1 MEEKDEDSSQGDLYG
16 LNQMNDKTNDF
27 YNYDFENIEQNKI
40 ESQKSST
47 SNQNKNLINNNKL
60 DLLNISE
67 IKYENEES
75 SDNKSYNDLLDKIPL
90 EKMIELSNYII
101 QFYEKKINPKKT
113 VVRCFNHTIG
123 EKRCFC
129 IPIIIKTLYGMKFS
143 CDNQNFKDL
152 EIKDIIDL
160 ILNNKLF
167 VEKVNAS
174 GKVISIDDK
183 PKNEIKES
191 QLGIK
196 FKKKILFGSK
206 IIQKAAHDKFLINN
220 KKLKRKINRYRKISL
235 NSHDENQIK
244 KIERK
249 IRNCFFDLSRYIN
262 NFIYC
267 LIIKNLIKESFG
279 KIDEDKNLDN
289 LKINLEKA
297 IEVFKISRLQ
307 EKNESLVE
315 RETLMNSKSSIDFQ
329 GKKYKPR
336 WIIPFHIKED
346 IENNIVEIIFVA
358 ISSDGYIFIYLLN
371 IAVKIND
378 DLKYKI
384 IVMKDLKLLKNQEKI
399 VKFKNLINSSNM
411 EEKNNYFLIS
421 SYHEHKAIIINISEI
436 REKPE
441 IPLEEKYKIEIFQ
454 KIEFDFGLYSS
465 IEIEHFG
472 NNYLLNYH
480 NNFNIWIYNENKN
493 QVEYKEIKVNKLTK
507 DNDLGE
513 RYHFGPLI
521 QGQNKNLII
530 AQIAFPIS
538 RIEIYNIDESNKDL
552 CLIQKGYIC
561 LNEEDNYFSRQ
572 NNNYYLYK
580 DEYLLLASI
589 QNKNTERNGGI
600 YIFDIKKFIKI
611 NYVLYD
617 NIISFNCFLGIN
629 ENTLICSTEMIY
641 KKKSKNNKEGVLY
654 SLNIE
659 EKNNSLILNLK
670 EDKKING
677 EYKYIDCENFIY
689 KSYFSSSSMK
699 NNCIVRI
706 DKNNEFTHNFN
717 IYDHDNFKKQF
728 YYFNLDSNC

>member
-16 LNQMNDKTNDF
+16 LNQINDKTNDF

-421 SYHEHKAIIINISEI
+421 SYHEHKAIIINISE
-436 REKPE
+436 KPE

-480 NNFNIWIYNENKN
+480 NSFNIWIYNENKN
-493 QVEYKEIKVNKLTK
+493 QIEYKEIKVNKLTK

-589 QNKNTERNGGI
+589 QNKNTKRNGGI

-611 NYVLYD
+611 NYVLYN

-629 ENTLICSTEMIY
+629 ENTLICSTEMVY

-659 EKNNSLILNLK
+659 EKDNSLKLN
-670 EDKKING
+670 
-677 EYKYIDCENFIY
+677 
-689 KSYFSSSSMK
+689 
-699 NNCIVRI
+699 
-706 DKNNEFTHNFN
+706 
-717 IYDHDNFKKQF
+717 
-728 YYFNLDSNC
+728 

>member
-16 LNQMNDKTNDF
+16 LNQINDKTNDF
-27 YNYDFENIEQNKI
+27 YNCDFENIEQDKI
-40 ESQKSST
+40 ESQESNT

-60 DLLNISE
+60 DSLNISE

-75 SDNKSYNDLLDKIPL
+75 SDNKSYNGLFYKIPL
-90 EKMIELSNYII
+90 KEVIELSKYII
-101 QFYEKKINPKKT
+101 QFYDKKINLNET

-129 IPIIIKTLYGMKFS
+129 IPIIIKTFNGMKFS
-143 CDNQNFKDL
+143 CDNQNFIDL
-152 EIKDIIDL
+152 KIKDIIDL

-167 VEKVNAS
+167 VKKVNAS

-206 IIQKAAHDKFLINN
+206 IIQKAAHDKFLISNKLLKKQINIYN
-220 KKLKRKINRYRKISL
+220 KKFLNIN
-235 NSHDENQIK
+235 DENQK
-244 KIERK
+244 KEIERK
-249 IRNCFFDLSRYIN
+249 IRNCFFNLSRYIN

-297 IEVFKISRLQ
+297 IEVFQISRLQ

-336 WIIPFHIKED
+336 WIIQFHIKED

-371 IAVKIND
+371 IASETND

-421 SYHEHKAIIINISEI
+421 SYHEHKAIIINISE
-436 REKPE
+436 KPD
-441 IPLEEKYKIEIFQ
+441 IPDINLEEKYKIEIFQ
-454 KIEFDFGLYSS
+454 KIKFDFGLYSS

-480 NNFNIWIYNENKN
+480 NSFNIWIYNENKN

-552 CLIQKGYIC
+552 CLIQKGYIY

-589 QNKNTERNGGI
+589 QNKNTKRNGGI

-617 NIISFNCFLGIN
+617 NIISFNCFLGKN
-629 ENTLICSTEMIY
+629 ENTLICSTEMVY
-641 KKKSKNNKEGVLY
+641 KKKSRNNKEGALY

-670 EDKKING
+670 EDKKIKG
-677 EYKYIDCENFIY
+677 ECKYIDCENFIY
-689 KSYFSSSSMK
+689 ESYFSSSSMK

-706 DKNNEFTHNFN
+706 DKNNGFTRDFN

>member
-16 LNQMNDKTNDF
+16 LNQINDKTNDF

-75 SDNKSYNDLLDKIPL
+75 SDNKSYNDLFDKIPL

-101 QFYEKKINPKKT
+101 QFYDKKINLNET

-129 IPIIIKTLYGMKFS
+129 IPIIIKTFNGMKFS
-143 CDNQNFKDL
+143 CDNQNFIDL
-152 EIKDIIDL
+152 KIKDIIDL

-167 VEKVNAS
+167 VKKVNAS

-206 IIQKAAHDKFLINN
+206 IIQKAAHDKFLISN
-220 KKLKRKINRYRKISL
+220 KLLKKQINRFRKIPL
-235 NSHDENQIK
+235 NSHDENQK
-244 KIERK
+244 KEIERK
-249 IRNCFFDLSRYIN
+249 IRNCFFNLSRYIN

-329 GKKYKPR
+329 GKKYKLR
-336 WIIPFHIKED
+336 WIIPFHIKEE
-346 IENNIVEIIFVA
+346 IENNIVEIVFVA

-371 IAVKIND
+371 IAPKTND

-384 IVMKDLKLLKNQEKI
+384 IVMKDLKLLKKQEKI

-421 SYHEHKAIIINISEI
+421 SYHDHKAIIINISE
-436 REKPE
+436 KPKT
-441 IPLEEKYKIEIFQ
+441 PLAEKYKIEIFQ

-493 QVEYKEIKVNKLTK
+493 QIEYKEIKVNKLTK

-513 RYHFGPLI
+513 RYYFGPLI

-530 AQIAFPIS
+530 AQIAFPIPK
-538 RIEIYNIDESNKDL
+538 IEIYNIDEFNKDL

-561 LNEEDNYFSRQ
+561 LNKEDNYFSRQ

-600 YIFDIKKFIKI
+600 YIFDIKKFITI
-611 NYVLYD
+611 NYVLYN

-659 EKNNSLILNLK
+659 EKNNSRKLNLK
-670 EDKKING
+670 EDKKIKG
-677 EYKYIDCENFIY
+677 EYKYIDYENFIY
-689 KSYFSSSSMK
+689 ESYFSSSSMK

-706 DKNNEFTHNFN
+706 DKNNKFTRYIN
-717 IYDHDNFKKQF
+717 IYDHDKFKKQF
-728 YYFNLDSNC
+728 YYLNLDSNC